1 MEEESENSSDS
12 EGEEKIDMEG
22 EKIEIEGD
30 LVEGEEKRKGGYVI
44 YGDMPK
50 KERK

>member
-1 MEEESENSSDS
+1 MEEESEHSSDS
-12 EGEEKIDMEG
+12 EGE